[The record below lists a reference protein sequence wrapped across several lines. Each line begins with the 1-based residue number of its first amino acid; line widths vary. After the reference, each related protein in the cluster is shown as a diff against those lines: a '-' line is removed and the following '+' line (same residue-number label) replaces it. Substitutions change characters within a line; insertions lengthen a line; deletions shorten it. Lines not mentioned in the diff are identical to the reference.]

1 MNNNRIWVG
10 GSLALAAIV
19 LLTGWF
25 VGVSPMLA
33 MAAKTESDRAM
44 VLTQNDALGITLA
57 SLKERYTKL
66 GGLRAELADLRGPL
80 PGDADM
86 PAFLGQLDR
95 LAASSGAKVTSIAVS
110 DGLPFIPAIPEQ
122 IVAVEQAPAEAP
134 VGGVQPTVADVSTPA
149 VIDVAAIAGAELVTP
164 ESFVSIPVG
173 ITASGS
179 LEQVTA
185 FMKGLQT
192 GKRLFLVTKFSMMV
206 EPASGLYS
214 LSIDGFAYTLVNTFG
229 PLGTGVG
236 TSVDATTATVN

>member
-1 MNNNRIWVG
+1 MP
-10 GSLALAAIV
+10 SA
-19 LLTGWF
+19 
-25 VGVSPMLA
+25 SP
-33 MAAKTESDRAM
+33 SP
-44 VLTQNDALGITLA
+44 A
-57 SLKERYTKL
+57 SRRRYTKL
-66 GGLRAELADLRGPL
+66 GGLRAELGRP
-80 PGDADM
+80 PWCPF
-86 PAFLGQLDR
+86 PATPTCPRSSGNSTDWQ
-95 LAASSGAKVTSIAVS
+95 ASSGAKVTSITVS

-134 VGGVQPTVADVSTPA
+134 VDGVQPTVADVSTPA

-229 PLGTGVG
+229 PLGDGVG